1 MFDDQQKNPYSYN
14 GNQWI
19 GYDNTQSVQIKSEYA
34 ISKNLGGI
42 MVWAIDYE
50 DHKNIC
56 GGGAYPLLNTIN
68 RVLSGVSTSDFS

>member
-1 MFDDQQKNPYSYN
+1 M
-14 GNQWI
+14 
-19 GYDNTQSVQIKSEYA
+19 QIKSEYA

-50 DHKNIC
+50 DHRNVC

-68 RVLSGVSTSDFS
+68 RVLSGVSTDGLIYLFFTYDLKLYRNP